1 MRLACR
7 KMPANFLWLCLRPT
21 THACR
26 ERNDGLYRVI
36 TYLCYKML
44 EELIVAILISVVVA
58 CIVFYGVQLKGQWV
72 TFWLT
77 YLVTLS
83 CGVGEPCSYP
93 FSLDI
98 WLVLCLRSPLL
109 QLGQLGSRAI
119 KMPACAK

>member
-1 MRLACR
+1 MA
-7 KMPANFLWLCLRPT
+7 MVQVGSP
-21 THACR
+21 HACR

-83 CGVGEPCSYP
+83 CGVGEPILYCM
-93 FSLDI
+93 
-98 WLVLCLRSPLL
+98 VLRLRPWTFNISW
-109 QLGQLGSRAI
+109 QSNQISEG
-119 KMPACAK
+119 